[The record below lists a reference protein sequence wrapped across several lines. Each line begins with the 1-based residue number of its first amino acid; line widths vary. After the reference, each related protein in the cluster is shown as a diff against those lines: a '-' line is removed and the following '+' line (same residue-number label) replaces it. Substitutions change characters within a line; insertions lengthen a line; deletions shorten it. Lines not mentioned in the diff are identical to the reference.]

1 MNDSTAPQ
9 LPPAPQTPPLAQGEF
24 TAEPFPAP
32 AASSASAALAAPAA
46 SAAPAAPAAS
56 AAPAAPKSTR
66 RRNTLLIVGGATAM
80 ALCIGGGGIVVGA
93 SIATLNNLA
102 ASSSAVTAEGSGLTT
117 VPGSFRP
124 STGSGGYSQY
134 GSGSTTTTTQSAATA
149 ATDEQKA
156 GVVTIVSDLYYS
168 DGSQAAGTGIILTSS
183 GRILTNNHVIDGA
196 TSIEVTVESTGETYT
211 ADVVGYDSTDD
222 IAVLQLVH
230 ASGLTPATL
239 DDDTVSLA
247 DAVTSVGN
255 AEGTGDL
262 VAAAGTVT
270 ALDESITVGNE
281 STGATESLTGL
292 IEIDAA
298 VVSGDSGGPLV
309 DDEGEVV
316 GVVTAASS
324 GSATITGYAIPIET
338 AMTIVQQIV
347 AGDESGTV
355 SIGLPAFLGV
365 QLATAQT
372 GAGVL
377 LGGVIEGTAAAT
389 AGLAAGDT
397 VTSVDGVAVLSTT
410 ELSSAIAAHEVGDEV
425 VVGYTTAAGVASSVT
440 VTLTEGP
447 AA

>member
-1 MNDSTAPQ
+1 MNDSISAHTPST
-9 LPPAPQTPPLAQGEF
+9 PAHQGEYV
-24 TAEPFPAP
+24 AEPFPSAP
-32 AASSASAALAAPAA
+32 ARAPR
-46 SAAPAAPAAS
+46 SG
-56 AAPAAPKSTR
+56 R
-66 RRNTLLIVGGATAM
+66 RRTTLLIVGGATAM
-80 ALCIGGGGIVVGA
+80 ALCIGGGGIAVGVG
-93 SIATLNNLA
+93 IGTLSNLA
-102 ASSSAVTAEGSGLTT
+102 SPSTAVAAEGSTVTT
-117 VPGSFRP
+117 LPGSFRP
-124 STGSGGYSQY
+124 SSPYGGDSGTGYGSGTGSGG
-134 GSGSTTTTTQSAATA
+134 TTATTQSAATA

-156 GVVTIVSDLYYS
+156 GVVTILSDLGYGE
-168 DGSQAAGTGIILTSS
+168 GSQSAGTGIILTSS
-183 GRILTNNHVIDGA
+183 GRILTNNHVIEGS
-196 TSIEVTVESTGETYT
+196 TSIEVTVESTGETYQ
-211 ADVVGYDSTDD
+211 ADVVGYDATNDV
-222 IAVLQLVH
+222 AVLQLVG

-239 DDDTVSLA
+239 DDDTVALA
-247 DAVTSVGN
+247 DAVTSIGN

-262 VAAAGTVT
+262 VAASGAVT

-281 STGATESLTGL
+281 STGASESLGGL

-324 GSATITGYAIPIET
+324 GSATITGYAIPIGT

-365 QLATAQT
+365 QLATTQGA
-372 GAGVL
+372 AGVV
-377 LGGVIEGTAAAT
+377 LGGVIDGTGAAA

-397 VTSVDGVAVLSTT
+397 VTSVDGAAVATTT
-410 ELSSAIAAHEVGDEV
+410 ELSAAIAAHEVGDSV
-425 VVGYTTAAGVASSVT
+425 VIGYTTAAGAASTVT

>member
-1 MNDSTAPQ
+1 MNDSTST
-9 LPPAPQTPPLAQGEF
+9 PAPQGEYTAQ
-24 TAEPFPAP
+24 PF
-32 AASSASAALAAPAA
+32 
-46 SAAPAAPAAS
+46 AAPAAPR
-56 AAPAAPKSTR
+56 STR
-66 RRNTLLIVGGATAM
+66 RRTTLLIAGGATAM
-80 ALCIGGGGIVVGA
+80 ALCIGGGGIAVGVG
-93 SIATLNNLA
+93 IGTLSNL
-102 ASSSAVTAEGSGLTT
+102 ASSSTAVAAEGSTVTT

-124 STGSGGYSQY
+124 SSPYGGGAGAATGSTGAS
-134 GSGSTTTTTQSAATA
+134 TQSAATA

-156 GVVTIVSDLYYS
+156 GVVTIVSELGYGETAQS
-168 DGSQAAGTGIILTSS
+168 AGTGIILTSS
-183 GRILTNNHVIDGA
+183 GRILTNNHVIDGS
-196 TSIEVTVESTGETYT
+196 TSIEVTVETTGETYQ
-211 ADVVGYDSTDD
+211 ADVVGYDATNDV
-222 IAVLQLVH
+222 AVLQLAG

-239 DDDTVSLA
+239 DDDTVALA

-262 VAAAGTVT
+262 VAATGSVT
-270 ALDESITVGNE
+270 ALDESITVGDE
-281 STGATESLTGL
+281 TTGATESLAGL

-309 DDEGEVV
+309 DAEGEVV

-324 GSATITGYAIPIET
+324 GSATITGYAIPIGT

-347 AGDESGTV
+347 SGQESGTV

-377 LGGVIEGTAAAT
+377 LGGVIEGTGAAT

-397 VTSVDGVAVLSTT
+397 VTSVDGVAVATT
-410 ELSSAIAAHEVGDEV
+410 SELSAAIAAHEVGDQV
-425 VVGYTTAAGVASSVT
+425 VVGYSTAAGAAASAT
-440 VTLTEGP
+440 VTLTAGP

>member
-1 MNDSTAPQ
+1 MNDSTST
-9 LPPAPQTPPLAQGEF
+9 PAPQGEYTAQ
-24 TAEPFPAP
+24 PF
-32 AASSASAALAAPAA
+32 
-46 SAAPAAPAAS
+46 AAPAAPR
-56 AAPAAPKSTR
+56 STR
-66 RRNTLLIVGGATAM
+66 RRTTLLIAGGATAM
-80 ALCIGGGGIVVGA
+80 ALGIGGGGIAVGVG
-93 SIATLNNLA
+93 IGTLSNL
-102 ASSSAVTAEGSGLTT
+102 ASSSTAVAAEGSTVTT

-124 STGSGGYSQY
+124 SSPYGGAGAATGSTGAS
-134 GSGSTTTTTQSAATA
+134 TQSAATA

-156 GVVTIVSDLYYS
+156 GVVTIVSELGYGETAQS
-168 DGSQAAGTGIILTSS
+168 AGTGIILTSS
-183 GRILTNNHVIDGA
+183 GRILTNNHVIDGS
-196 TSIEVTVESTGETYT
+196 TSIEVTVETTGETYQ
-211 ADVVGYDSTDD
+211 ADVVGYDATNDV
-222 IAVLQLVH
+222 AVLQLAG

-239 DDDTVSLA
+239 DDDTVALA

-262 VAAAGTVT
+262 VAATGSVT
-270 ALDESITVGNE
+270 ALDESITVGDE
-281 STGATESLTGL
+281 TTGATESLAGL

-309 DDEGEVV
+309 DAEGEVV

-324 GSATITGYAIPIET
+324 GSATITGYAIPIGT

-347 AGDESGTV
+347 SGEESDTV

-377 LGGVIEGTAAAT
+377 LGGVIEGTGAAT

-397 VTSVDGVAVLSTT
+397 VTSVDGVAVATT
-410 ELSSAIAAHEVGDEV
+410 SELSAAIAAHEVGDQV
-425 VVGYTTAAGVASSVT
+425 VVGYSTAAGAAASAT
-440 VTLTEGP
+440 VTLTAGP